1 MTLDLPS
8 LMAMGAFVHA
18 CIGAVLLFAW
28 WGNRKVASLAIWGLA
43 DLCASSGLFCL
54 MFGAALH
61 VPVMLAVGSCLLT
74 FTQALVWK
82 AARSFDDKRAPLG
95 LVLLGP
101 IIVGCLSAIPGMKG
115 FNEPISLALSTCYI
129 VALAISVWAGRKDR
143 LPARW
148 PIFGFAV
155 VHATILSIGV
165 YSTFFGDTTPDFMPA
180 LVSAFGLIHFEP
192 VVFALGT
199 AVFLLTLV
207 KERSESASRVAAG
220 LDSLTGIANRAA
232 FMDAAAQVIERCR
245 QEGAPVSV
253 LMFDLD
259 RFKTINDSH
268 GHATGDAVIR
278 KFCEVSAA
286 ALWPT
291 DVFGR
296 IGGEEFAVI
305 MPGSN
310 AGVAYLR
317 AERIRA
323 SFAESCRIVGAYE
336 VNATVSCGVAASLNS
351 GLPLSELLEVSD
363 RALYSAKASGRN
375 RVKLADQVMSERDPS
390 SVIRVA

>member
-1 MTLDLPS
+1 
-8 LMAMGAFVHA
+8 
-18 CIGAVLLFAW
+18 
-28 WGNRKVASLAIWGLA
+28 
-43 DLCASSGLFCL
+43 
-54 MFGAALH
+54 
-61 VPVMLAVGSCLLT
+61 
-74 FTQALVWK
+74 
-82 AARSFDDKRAPLG
+82 
-95 LVLLGP
+95 
-101 IIVGCLSAIPGMKG
+101 
-115 FNEPISLALSTCYI
+115 
-129 VALAISVWAGRKDR
+129 
-143 LPARW
+143 
-148 PIFGFAV
+148 
-155 VHATILSIGV
+155 
-165 YSTFFGDTTPDFMPA
+165 
-180 LVSAFGLIHFEP
+180 
-192 VVFALGT
+192 
-199 AVFLLTLV
+199 
-207 KERSESASRVAAG
+207 
-220 LDSLTGIANRAA
+220 
-232 FMDAAAQVIERCR
+232 
-245 QEGAPVSV
+245 
-253 LMFDLD
+253 MFDLD